1 LKLLLDQ
8 NLSPTTALFLKDIGL
23 EAYDIREKGLAGA
36 SDEDIY
42 AHAVREN
49 LVLVTFDLAFSRRY
63 ISEKDPAGLILLRV
77 HPQTTEI
84 LHPVL
89 ADFFSRFAES
99 KLSGCIAVV
108 ERQPLPDQETTVTIS
123 I

>member
-1 LKLLLDQ
+1 MKLLLDQ
-8 NLSPTTALFLKDIGL
+8 NLSPTTAEFLRDIGL

-36 SDEDIY
+36 SDEHIY
-42 AHAVREN
+42 THAVRGS
-49 LVLVTFDLAFSRRY
+49 LVLVTFDIAFSRRY
-63 ISEKDPAGLILLRV
+63 ISERDLPGLILLRV

-99 KLSGCIAVV
+99 QLSSCIAVI
-108 ERQPLPDQETTVTIS
+108 ERHRYRIRKLK
-123 I
+123 

>member
-8 NLSPTTALFLKDIGL
+8 NLSPTTAQFLNDIGL
-23 EAYDIREKGLAGA
+23 EAYDIRKKGLSGA
-36 SDEDIY
+36 SDEQIY
-42 AHAVREN
+42 AHAVKEN
-49 LVLVTFDLAFSRRY
+49 LILVTFDITFSRRY
-63 ISEKDPAGLILLRV
+63 ISERDLVGLILLRV

-89 ADFFSRFAES
+89 ADFFSRFPES

-108 ERQPLPDQETTVTIS
+108 ERHRYRVRKLK
-123 I
+123 